1 MKTNF
6 RRLSMT
12 TGLSAVQSA
21 LGKTAIVLHDA
32 APAAFALLTPVAVIA
47 LVLGIWR
54 FGTDIGWTE
63 DFVISNGLFSH
74 WQVWIALALALQ
86 ALASMLSRPEAVQ
99 RSENPSA
106 K

>member
-6 RRLSMT
+6 RSLSMT

-21 LGKTAIVLHDA
+21 LDKTAIASHDA
-32 APAAFALLTPVAVIA
+32 ALAVSAFLTPVAVIA
-47 LVLGIWR
+47 LAFGLWRLGM
-54 FGTDIGWTE
+54 DVGWTE

-86 ALASMLSRPEAVQ
+86 ALASTFSRHEAVQ
-99 RSENPSA
+99 ANENPSA
-106 K
+106 E

>member
-12 TGLSAVQSA
+12 TGLSTMRSA
-21 LGKTAIVLHDA
+21 LDKTAIVLHDA
-32 APAAFALLTPVAVIA
+32 ALAAFALLTPVAVIA

-86 ALASMLSRPEAVQ
+86 ALASTFSRREAVQ
-99 RSENPSA
+99 ENENPSA
-106 K
+106 E